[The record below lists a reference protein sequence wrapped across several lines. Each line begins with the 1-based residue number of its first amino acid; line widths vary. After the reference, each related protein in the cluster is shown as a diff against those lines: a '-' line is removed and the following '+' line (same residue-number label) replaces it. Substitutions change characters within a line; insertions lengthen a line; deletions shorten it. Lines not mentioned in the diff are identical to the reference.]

1 MTIPFVD
8 VRPWAARLVP
18 AASIVF
24 GLTSAAAQAT
34 ERHAIPGGSV
44 AVYNLAGRLRVEG
57 GAGSDVV
64 VEVTRGG
71 ADASRL
77 RIEKGPHR
85 DWETLR
91 VVYPADRVVYPRL
104 EGSGS
109 RTDLRVDEHGF
120 FGDSDDSDRGLHFGR
135 DRVQIRGSGDG
146 LEAWA
151 DLRVVVPRGKRVAV
165 HLAVGEALV
174 ANVDGDLSV
183 DVHAASITTEHTRG
197 KLNLDTGSGSVRVS
211 DAQGN
216 VNLDT
221 GSGGV
226 TISNVRGDELRM
238 DTGSGSINGSG
249 IDVHLLD
256 ADVGSGGVRLTG
268 VKASRISLDTGSGNT
283 DVEVLTDVD
292 DVNVD
297 AGSGG
302 VSLRL
307 PANAGAEVEIE
318 TGSGGVETDFPI
330 QVSRMERNYLRGRL
344 GDGRGRIKIDSGSG
358 RVRLLKI

>member
-1 MTIPFVD
+1 MSIPFVD
-8 VRPWAARLVP
+8 VRRWPGRLALAAAIL
-18 AASIVF
+18 F
-24 GLTSAAAQAT
+24 GLHSAAAQPT
-34 ERHAIPGGSV
+34 ERHAVPGGSV
-44 AVYNLAGRLRVEG
+44 AVYNLAGRVRVEG
-57 GAGSDVV
+57 GSGADVV

-71 ADASRL
+71 ADAGRL
-77 RIEKGPHR
+77 RIESGPRR
-85 DWETLR
+85 DWQTLR

-104 EGSGS
+104 GDSGS

-120 FGDSDDSDRGLHFGR
+120 FGDSDESGRGFRFGG
-135 DRVQIRGSGDG
+135 DRVQIRGSGAG

-165 HLAVGEALV
+165 YLAAGEALV
-174 ANVDGDLSV
+174 SNVDGDLSI

-211 DAQGN
+211 DAEGN

-221 GSGGV
+221 GSGSV
-226 TISNVRGDELRM
+226 TVSNIRGDELRM
-238 DTGSGSINGSG
+238 DTGSGSISGSG
-249 IDVHLLD
+249 IEVRLLD

-268 VKASRISLDTGSGNT
+268 VRTSRISLDTGSGTT

>member
-1 MTIPFVD
+1 M
-8 VRPWAARLVP
+8 
-18 AASIVF
+18 
-24 GLTSAAAQAT
+24 
-34 ERHAIPGGSV
+34 
-44 AVYNLAGRLRVEG
+44 YNLAGRLRVEG
-57 GAGSDVV
+57 GGGTDVV

-71 ADASRL
+71 ADASKL
-77 RIEKGPHR
+77 RIERGPHR
-85 DWETLR
+85 EWETLR
-91 VVYPADRVVYPRL
+91 VVYPTDRVVYPRL
-104 EGSGS
+104 GGAGS

-120 FGDSDDSDRGLHFGR
+120 FGDSEESGRGLHLAR
-135 DRVQIRGSGDG
+135 ERVQIRSSGPG

-151 DLRVVVPRGKRVAV
+151 DLRVSVPRGKRVAV

-174 ANVDGDLSV
+174 SNVDGDLFV
-183 DVHAASITTEHTRG
+183 DVHAASITAEHTRG
-197 KLNLDTGSGSVRVS
+197 KLKLDTGSGSVRVT
-211 DAQGN
+211 DADGD

-226 TISNVRGDELRM
+226 TIANVRGDELRM
-238 DTGSGSINGSG
+238 DTGSGSITGSG
-249 IDVHLLD
+249 IDVRVLD

-268 VKASRISLDTGSGNT
+268 VKAARISLDTGSGSA